1 MKFFLLIHVNDEMPT
16 MPTIVGIS
24 TFMRRKIALYE
35 FLHIYEQVEHEIFF
49 IISGPGSVMYFQDF
63 LSQFFGIFFFQ
74 ESKYPWSF
82 NFEYSLS
89 FSLTTNVK
97 EVFL

>member
-1 MKFFLLIHVNDEMPT
+1 MNSLI
-16 MPTIVGIS
+16 
-24 TFMRRKIALYE
+24 FMNKLSMN
-35 FLHIYEQVEHEIFF
+35 FFF
-49 IISGPGSVMYFQDF
+49 ITSGPESVMYFQDF
-63 LSQFFGIFFFQ
+63 FSQFFGIFFFQ